1 MLRKALILFL
11 PATLLIAQGRFR
23 AERPRPLDYPRAEAR
38 REFRRDRLMARI
50 HQLRMARIQLSL
62 GVPEDKARTLSDRW
76 ADFDQDSMGRRQEM
90 KRLRE
95 RVSDILVG
103 PGSEE
108 QKNTQIHPMVEQLTA
123 LQRQQQ
129 EAKRAFEEDI
139 RSSLTPAQQGRFMLL
154 HEEFDKSLQ
163 AAIAE
168 QRREKR

>member
-1 MLRKALILFL
+1 MLRKALILLL
-11 PATLLIAQGRFR
+11 PAALLTAQGRFR
-23 AERPRPLDYPRAEAR
+23 AERPRPLDRPRAEAR

-95 RVSDILVG
+95 RVNDILVG

-129 EAKRAFEEDI
+129 DAKRVFEEDI
-139 RSSLTPAQQGRFMLL
+139 RASLTPAQQGRFMLL
-154 HEEFDKSLQ
+154 QEEFEKSLQ

>member
-1 MLRKALILFL
+1 MFRTALILFL
-11 PATLLIAQGRFR
+11 PATLLTAQGRFR
-23 AERPRPLDYPRAEAR
+23 SERPRALEGPRAEAR

-62 GVPEDKARTLSDRW
+62 GVAEDKARTLSDRW

-95 RVSDILVG
+95 KVNNILVG

-108 QKNTQIHPMVEQLTA
+108 QKNTQVRPMVEQLTA

-129 EAKRAFEEDI
+129 EAKRVFEEDI
-139 RSSLTPAQQGRFMLL
+139 RASLTPAQQGRFMLL
-154 HEEFDKSLQ
+154 QEEFEKALQ

-168 QRREKR
+168 QRKEKL